1 METKRRKR
9 IEDMSP
15 AERLAEAQRICD
27 GSDCVM
33 INGLRHRRIK
43 GSVEDYAKLVGAM
56 TLDEF
61 CDRMLKGI

>member
-1 METKRRKR
+1 METKRQKR
-9 IEDMSP
+9 IEDMTP

-43 GSVEDYAKLVGAM
+43 GSVEDYAKLVGAIPM
-56 TLDEF
+56 EDFQWT
-61 CDRMLKGI
+61 R

>member
-1 METKRRKR
+1 MTMETKRQKR
-9 IEDMSP
+9 IDDMTQ

-43 GSVEDYAKLVGAM
+43 GSVEDYAKLVGAIPM
-56 TLDEF
+56 EDFQWT
-61 CDRMLKGI
+61 R

>member
-1 METKRRKR
+1 MTMETKRRKR
-9 IEDMSP
+9 IEDMTP

-43 GSVEDYAKLVGAM
+43 GSCEDYAKLVGAIPM
-56 TLDEF
+56 EDFQWT
-61 CDRMLKGI
+61 R